1 MKMFS
6 WFVCLLFAFFLMLQR
21 TDILQQKEEEKKNKK
36 NTHPEKI
43 LP

>member
-1 MKMFS
+1 MKVFS

-21 TDILQQKEEEKKNKK
+21 TDILQQKEEEKKK